1 MYRFRWINFYSFL
14 TISYFIVAHC
24 TFTTNLSS
32 KLKSQFQVIFWEDSI
47 LSTWVHF
54 KLVFYCRTLR
64 TFCSLMDGGMPAF
77 TITLLT
83 KKFPISF
90 CKHLVCCTIFLFCQ
104 KDSFT
109 FLFDIMPFD
118 TSSIISSLILLNKSF
133 LHLDAHNAS

>member
-32 KLKSQFQVIFWEDSI
+32 KLKSQFQVIFWEDSF

-109 FLFDIMPFD
+109 FLFDMPFD
-118 TSSIISSLILLNKSF
+118 TFSMISSLILLNKSF

>member
-32 KLKSQFQVIFWEDSI
+32 KLKSQFQVIFWEDSF

-90 CKHLVCCTIFLFCQ
+90 CKHLVYCKIFLFCQ

-109 FLFDIMPFD
+109 FLFHMPFD
-118 TSSIISSLILLNKSF
+118 TSSMISSLILLNKSF